1 MTVENTRASQVFSD
15 WLRAERKAR
24 QPFELIWRLAYL
36 DEIMTTTEAT
46 PAMTDLAAAQAVSQL
61 HNAAFLDCLQVIPH
75 KQLALDVPAQSTLT
89 WLTRV
94 TETAHSHLFSNI
106 GLLMEIVLDKQSGR
120 SVEQWD
126 HPTIVTAINLS
137 ELSNDQLLSL
147 TAILGA
153 RLKGQPEPTVAST
166 MHYHL
171 AGQRE
176 DVNHPRQ

>member
-46 PAMTDLAAAQAVSQL
+46 PIVTDLAAAQAVSQL
-61 HNAAFLDCLQVIPH
+61 HNVAFLDCLQVIPH
-75 KQLALDVPAQSTLT
+75 KQQALKEPAQVTLT

-120 SVEQWD
+120 GVEQWD
-126 HPTIVTAINLS
+126 QPTISTAIKLS

-147 TAILGA
+147 AAVLAA
-153 RLKGQPEPTVAST
+153 RLDGQPEPIVAANT
-166 MHYHL
+166 HYHL